1 MLEERRKPID
11 LRTSQ
16 KAHPGGLPAVGS
28 GAKDLHLI
36 DVHTHIGEIAPGKG
50 QTAGQLVSRMDREGI
65 EKAVVLSIEN
75 PEETYYYVLSKEV
88 MSACRRFQDR
98 LVPFCCVDPRRG
110 PADTSTDFLGLIE
123 RYVRRGAKGFGEHL
137 AGLPVDDPRSM
148 KIYEACGYLGIPVL
162 LHLDSLRNVDSVGLP
177 RFERVLRTL
186 PQTIFLAHG
195 PGWWRE
201 ISCEVD
207 PKLTYPTGPVKKPG
221 RVAQLLSSFDNLY
234 GDLSATSGC
243 NALERDPEHAE
254 DFLTEFSGKVL
265 FGTDCIHPG
274 QKLPIIPLL
283 TNIRIPLKHKRK
295 IANGNASRLLGIPG
309 SG

>member
-1 MLEERRKPID
+1 V
-11 LRTSQ
+11 
-16 KAHPGGLPAVGS
+16 GLSAR
-28 GAKDLHLI
+28 DLHLI

-50 QTAGQLVSRMDREGI
+50 QTARQLVSRMDREGI

-75 PEETYYYVLSKEV
+75 PEETFYYVLSSQV
-88 MSACRRFQDR
+88 ISACRRFPHR

-123 RYVRRGAKGFGEHL
+123 RYVRKGARGFGEHL

-162 LHLDSLRNVDSVGLP
+162 LHMDNLRNTDSVGLP

-186 PQTIFLAHG
+186 PGTTFLAHG

-201 ISCEVD
+201 ISGEVD
-207 PKLTYPTGPVKKPG
+207 PKATYPTGPVKEGG
-221 RVAQLLSSFDNLY
+221 RVAELLSAFDNVY
-234 GDLSATSGC
+234 GDLSAMSGY
-243 NALERDPEHAE
+243 NALERDMAHAE
-254 DFLTEFSGKVL
+254 DFLREFSRKLL

-274 QKLPIIPLL
+274 QELPIIPLL
-283 TNIRIPLKHKRK
+283 VKMRIPLKHKRR
-295 IANGNASRLLGIPG
+295 IGRENASRLLGI
-309 SG
+309 

>member
-1 MLEERRKPID
+1 MGP
-11 LRTSQ
+11 S
-16 KAHPGGLPAVGS
+16 
-28 GAKDLHLI
+28 AKDLHLI
-36 DVHTHIGEIAPGKG
+36 DIHTHIGEIAPGKG
-50 QTAGQLVSRMDREGI
+50 QTARQLVSRMDHEGI
-65 EKAVVLSIEN
+65 DRAVVLSIEN
-75 PEETYYYVLSKEV
+75 PEETYYYVLSNQV
-88 MSACRRFQDR
+88 ISACRRFPGR

-123 RYVRRGAKGFGEHL
+123 RYLSKGAKGFGEHL

-162 LHLDSLRNVDSVGLP
+162 LHMDGLRNVDSVGLP

-207 PKLTYPTGPVKKPG
+207 ERTPYPTGAVKKVG
-221 RVAQLLSSFDNLY
+221 RVAELLSCFDNLY

-243 NALERDPEHAE
+243 NALERDLGHAE
-254 DFLTEFSGKVL
+254 DFLTDFSGKLL

-274 QKLPIIPLL
+274 QKLPIIRLL
-283 TNIRIPLKHKRK
+283 VKVRIPMKHKRR
-295 IANGNASRLLGIPG
+295 IANENASRLLGLSVPG
-309 SG
+309 